1 MMMMVVMMMMVG
13 MTMVR
18 MMVTMMMV
26 AMMMVVRMMMA
37 RIASN
42 AQGVGGCL
50 GRTQRET
57 GCTAKERFLTII
69 VDIKYPQQKLQHQCN
84 VKTTRSLSV
93 KTVKD
98 QQRPQKY

>member
-1 MMMMVVMMMMVG
+1 MLRGIVMMMVVMIMMVG

-18 MMVTMMMV
+18 MMV
-26 AMMMVVRMMMA
+26 AMMMVVRMMVVRMMMV

-69 VDIKYPQQKLQHQCN
+69 VD
-84 VKTTRSLSV
+84 
-93 KTVKD
+93 
-98 QQRPQKY
+98 

>member
-1 MMMMVVMMMMVG
+1 MLRRIVMMMVVMTMMMG
-13 MTMVR
+13 M
-18 MMVTMMMV
+18 MMMRMMV
-26 AMMMVVRMMMA
+26 AMMMVVRMMMV

-69 VDIKYPQQKLQHQCN
+69 VD
-84 VKTTRSLSV
+84 
-93 KTVKD
+93 
-98 QQRPQKY
+98 

>member
-1 MMMMVVMMMMVG
+1 MLRRIVMMMVVMMMMVG
-13 MTMVR
+13 M
-18 MMVTMMMV
+18 MMTRMMV
-26 AMMMVVRMMMA
+26 AMMMVVRMMMV

-69 VDIKYPQQKLQHQCN
+69 VD
-84 VKTTRSLSV
+84 
-93 KTVKD
+93 
-98 QQRPQKY
+98 